1 MQSIVAGVDCHAES
15 HTVVVVDGLGRT
27 LGELVVR
34 TEPAAFADARVQ
46 VGQWAAAHGAGALV
60 WGLES
65 TGSYG
70 RGFAEFLVA
79 SGDVVYEVPP
89 RLGHAERKRARRLGK
104 SDALDAHAIAMVV
117 LREGAR
123 LTRFYGERMEEELRL
138 YYDHRDRLV
147 RERTALINRVRQ
159 AARRLGVTDVPQDLA
174 SLSGLERLSALLSAQ
189 ATTPSAIAL
198 AVRTEIEFA
207 STRLRLL
214 AEQIAELERRLRPLV
229 KPWRA
234 VMALVG
240 VSDRVAAG
248 LIGHAGDL
256 RNLRSAAAFAMR
268 SGVAPVVCSSGRNQH
283 VRVNHAGD
291 RQLNRLLHII
301 ALVQR
306 RTHDHAGQHYYARKL
321 AEGKT
326 PRSAMRC
333 LKRRLATIVY
343 YRLLEDTTRLQH
355 GAAALATAA

>member
-1 MQSIVAGVDCHAES
+1 MQPLVAGVDCHAES

-27 LGELVVR
+27 VGELVVR
-34 TEPAAFADARVQ
+34 SELAAFADAREQ
-46 VGQWAAAHGAGALV
+46 IEQWAGAREAGAVV

-104 SDALDAHAIAMVV
+104 SDALDAHAIATVV

-147 RERTALINRVRQ
+147 RERTALINRVRH
-159 AARRLGVTDVPQDLA
+159 AARRLGITDVPLDLTSA
-174 SLSGLERLSALLSAQ
+174 SGLERVMTLLA
-189 ATTPSAIAL
+189 AHAAPSAIAL
-198 AVRTEIEFA
+198 AVRTELDFTC
-207 STRLRLL
+207 TRLRLL
-214 AEQIAELERRLRPLV
+214 GEQIAELERRLRPLV

-234 VMALVG
+234 LMALVG

-256 RNLRSAAAFAMR
+256 RNVRNAAAFAMR
-268 SGVAPVVCSSGRNQH
+268 SGAAPVVCSSGRNHH

-306 RTHDHAGQHYYARKL
+306 RTPDHVGQHYYARKL

-326 PRSAMRC
+326 PRAAMRC

-343 YRLLEDTTRLQH
+343 YRLLEDAERLQH
-355 GAAALATAA
+355 LPAASAAAA